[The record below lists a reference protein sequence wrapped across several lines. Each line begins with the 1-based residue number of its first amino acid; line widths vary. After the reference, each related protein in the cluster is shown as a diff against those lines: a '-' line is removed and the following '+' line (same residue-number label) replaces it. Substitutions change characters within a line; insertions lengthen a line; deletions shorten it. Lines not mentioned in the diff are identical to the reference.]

1 MGTSKSYLV
10 ERDSSPFEA
19 LFCLSILTTQL
30 LVNSLFIHLLPSD
43 DDKTSK
49 GTKNYDNR
57 YGLDR
62 KLYAQDDYHFKDDEE
77 EGPVE
82 IASVTVHFLIG
93 GGEGTDTDGDGIC
106 DSQDIW
112 GNCPDPEEECK
123 YGYLE
128 IDGCETMACKDAC
141 LISDWVYNC
150 EKYEH
155 DCDDYLTCVETGA
168 NALRS
173 VLAMQ
178 TFARR
183 VEIPRARLQREENI
197 MATRRTMTRTKGQI
211 GVADASQI
219 KPDGSMNRQSLNLIR
234 LQANPHLLSIR
245 LKMVT
250 GGQRDAEVSTDI
262 RVRPP
267 GFDHKL
273 FFYGTIST
281 IDLGNGGSKLQ
292 IYGIQC

>member
-1 MGTSKSYLV
+1 MH
-10 ERDSSPFEA
+10 
-19 LFCLSILTTQL
+19 
-30 LVNSLFIHLLPSD
+30 SLFVHFVPSD

-49 GTKNYDNR
+49 GTKNYDDR

-62 KLYAQDDYHFKDDEE
+62 QLYSQDDYHFKDDEE

-82 IASVTVHFLIG
+82 IASVTVHFLVG

-168 NALRS
+168 NAAAANGFITREQSGS
-173 VLAMQ
+173 VKECACHADVCKESANSKSK
-178 TFARR
+178 TSKGGKYYGYKKDYDEDKVGDRRRRRKSNKARR
-183 VEIPRARLQREENI
+183 LNEPAVFEFDSPAGKPTSSIVKIEDRGRR
-197 MATRRTMTRTKGQI
+197 ATRRR
-211 GVADASQI
+211 
-219 KPDGSMNRQSLNLIR
+219 SLNR
-234 LQANPHLLSIR
+234 YPS
-245 LKMVT
+245 KTT
-250 GGQRDAEVSTDI
+250 GL
-262 RVRPP
+262 RP
-267 GFDHKL
+267 
-273 FFYGTIST
+273 
-281 IDLGNGGSKLQ
+281 
-292 IYGIQC
+292 

>member
-128 IDGCETMACKDAC
+128 ID
-141 LISDWVYNC
+141 
-150 EKYEH
+150 
-155 DCDDYLTCVETGA
+155 
-168 NALRS
+168 
-173 VLAMQ
+173 
-178 TFARR
+178 ARR

-245 LKMVT
+245 LKMVA

-262 RVRPP
+262 LVRPP

-273 FFYGTIST
+273 FFMVP
-281 IDLGNGGSKLQ
+281 
-292 IYGIQC
+292 